1 MGVRIFTA
9 VAGAFAI
16 WSVAAGENVKLVATG
31 WDVVGITPEDILAN
45 ADRIDRTGYDGVT
58 FWFDR
63 IETQIGKVL
72 GSCENPATDGRWL
85 RSSLERHLPA
95 IQEAVRHPSL
105 SYSFVQFLYQPKKR
119 LDWRD
124 DAAWSAFAHNLREL
138 ARVAKTG
145 GLKGFFIDT
154 EEYWRTFQYVH
165 AKADPPFAETSALAR
180 KRGAEVFRGVFEE
193 FPGIVI
199 NTTWWL
205 SAMHEYMSSRDI
217 VAEARGLDDLLPAF
231 TDGILDVMP
240 LTARFLDGN
249 EHMYS
254 GALDL
259 NYVTQRRDHQ
269 MLVSPENRAKF
280 RACFGPSSGF
290 YLDMYVNPARR
301 ADGSPHPFYAGPVG
315 GSRLNAFIDR
325 LDKAI
330 CNSEEFIWIFGER
343 GRIVDWQG
351 THPRYP
357 DAAEVYTNS
366 LWNARLPGLDEEM
379 RIVKSPRAALLPRLK
394 HLKASGK
401 AMNLAGAIKDEG
413 GGFSY
418 NVDVGDVKY
427 GEWYAVTV
435 EMKCAFPSAWIYPM
449 HGGEHLWDQRLEHV
463 VFAPQSDKGDVR
475 RGVGFIR
482 IRGATNAIRVRVTYN
497 RYVRTKPEDVKIA
510 VYRVYAPG
518 EDVLMRPGEAR

>member
-1 MGVRIFTA
+1 MDLRILAAVVGA
-9 VAGAFAI
+9 VAVGA
-16 WSVAAGENVKLVATG
+16 VAVGGNVKIVATG
-31 WDVVGITPEDILAN
+31 WDVVGVTPEDVLAN
-45 ADRIDRTGYDGVT
+45 ADRIDRTGYDGVS
-58 FWFDR
+58 FWLDR
-63 IETQIGKVL
+63 IETHEGAAL

-85 RSSLERHLPA
+85 RSSVERYLPA
-95 IQEAVRHPSL
+95 IQKAVKHPSL

-119 LDWRD
+119 LGWQD
-124 DAAWSAFAHNLREL
+124 DAAWCVFAYNLREL
-138 ARVAKTG
+138 ARMAKAG
-145 GLKGFFIDT
+145 GLKGFFMDT

-165 AKADPPFAETSALAR
+165 AKDDLPFEETAALAR

-193 FPGIVI
+193 FPDIVI

-205 SAMHEYMSSRDI
+205 SALHEYMSSRDI
-217 VAEARGLDDLLPAF
+217 AAEARGQDDLLPAF

-269 MLVSPENRAKF
+269 MLVSAENRAKF

-301 ADGSPHPFYAGPVG
+301 ADGSPHPYYAGPVG

-343 GRIVDWQG
+343 GRIVDWLG
-351 THPRYP
+351 VHPRYA
-357 DAAEVYTNS
+357 DSDEVYTNA
-366 LWNARLPGLDEEM
+366 LWAACLPGLDEEM
-379 RIVKSPRAALLPRLK
+379 RIIKSPRATLLPRLRR
-394 HLKASGK
+394 LKASGEIE
-401 AMNLAGAIKDEG
+401 NLVGTIKDEDD
-413 GGFSY
+413 GFCRTA
-418 NVDVGDVKY
+418 DVSGVKY
-427 GEWYAVTV
+427 GEWYAVAV
-435 EMKCAFPSAWIYPM
+435 EMKCTFPSAWIYPM
-449 HGGEHLWDQRLEHV
+449 HGGEHIWDQRLEHV
-463 VFAPQSDKGDVR
+463 VFSPRSDKNGVR

-482 IRGATNAIRVRVTYN
+482 IHGAADGIRVRVTYN
-497 RYVRTKPEDVKIA
+497 RYVRTKPENVKIA
-510 VYRVYAPG
+510 VYKVYDPSEVVSVKSTEG
-518 EDVLMRPGEAR
+518 R